1 VKEEKMVNNII
12 DSVKK
17 VERAETIRK
26 ERFDPFRIISDEKY
40 ETNLNAII
48 AYYQMTKGKNHGR
61 FRAA

>member
-1 VKEEKMVNNII
+1 MVDNM
-12 DSVKK
+12 VKK
-17 VERAETIRK
+17 IEKVEMEKK
-26 ERFDPFRIISDEKY
+26 EHFDPFRIVSNEVF